1 MILSQTLWSVNAKI
15 VQTESRTSSLFE
27 CFAEVQPILYKDR
40 HYLRNKY
47 YSSHNN
53 SKFENSTLPSA
64 TIQHSTFNIA
74 EGLSSLRYAQTEC
87 DSSLIIESLQKC
99 LNFQL
104 ERRMPIAFSMRC
116 FIKFFDSV
124 TSLNVSSNKLL
135 SIGRSLDYCIYKGHN
150 QTYSS

>member
-1 MILSQTLWSVNAKI
+1 MAANAPSPHTPLRVCCERYFPMAKYKASCMRLSAKKACFQFAECSFSSVKI

-64 TIQHSTFNIA
+64 TIQHSTLNIQHSTLPKA
-74 EGLSSLRYAQTEC
+74 FPPSNTPKPSLTLLSS
-87 DSSLIIESLQKC
+87 
-99 LNFQL
+99 
-104 ERRMPIAFSMRC
+104 
-116 FIKFFDSV
+116 
-124 TSLNVSSNKLL
+124 
-135 SIGRSLDYCIYKGHN
+135 
-150 QTYSS
+150 